1 MKCESLLVMVAEYSF
16 GQEECHWPKGHKKS
30 VIGLRDSVKDLSTY
44 GDEYHSKLVKF
55 AEELKKFGQQISC
68 SEANIGR
75 Q

>member
-1 MKCESLLVMVAEYSF
+1 MNHFSLWLQSI
-16 GQEECHWPKGHKKS
+16 HSDKKS

-75 Q
+75 TAAS

>member
-1 MKCESLLVMVAEYSF
+1 MNTLLVTVQSL
-16 GQEECHWPKGHKKS
+16 HSDKKS

-44 GDEYHSKLVKF
+44 GDEYHSKLVKY
-55 AEELKKFGQQISC
+55 AEELKRFGQQISC